1 MPTHPSFEYLLV
13 AAVAAA
19 GCFLATP
26 IARGLA
32 VRWGAI
38 ARPRDRDVHAVAIP
52 RMGGVAILVG
62 FGLALF
68 TASRL
73 PTLKDAFVQV
83 ADMPWIMAAA
93 AFICVIGA
101 IDDKYELDSLTKLAG
116 QVAASGIM
124 VTLGGVQLTEVYVP
138 WVFHGTV
145 ELGQDLG
152 IPITILLTVLTI
164 NAINFIDGLD
174 GLAAGVVAIGAL
186 SFFAYSYHL
195 GQGNELNIAAPP
207 TLLAA
212 LLAGACLGFL
222 PHNFF
227 PARIFMGDSGSML
240 VGLMMS
246 AAVTTATTNADPQS
260 LNGVLGTLPLTLPLL
275 IPLAVLA
282 IPFVDLLLAVIRRIG
297 SGHSPFAPDKRHLH
311 HRLLA
316 LGHTHRRA
324 VLLLYF
330 WAALLGFGGAAVA
343 IFRSRTGLV
352 WGIGCGA
359 AIGLLWL
366 VIPRFGHSPR
376 RHRIGQH
383 TRRPAHRAVDRSTVS
398 ATEADG
404 GVVNGGILE
413 SGTVTSGTVNAST
426 GPPTGLPIGAS
437 TSNATTG
444 SRGPL
449 DRSTEGDL
457 SRP

>member
-26 IARGLA
+26 LARALA

-83 ADMPWIMAAA
+83 ANMPWIMAAA
-93 AFICVIGA
+93 ALICLIGA
-101 IDDKYELDSLTKLAG
+101 IDDRYELDSVTKLAG

-124 VTLGGVQLTEVYVP
+124 VTLGGVQLTEVYLP
-138 WVFHGTV
+138 WSFGTV

-174 GLAAGVVAIGAL
+174 GLAAGVAAIGAL

-195 GQGNELNIAAPP
+195 GRGDALHIAAPP

-212 LLAGACLGFL
+212 LLVGACVGFL

-260 LNGVLGTLPLTLPLL
+260 LSGVLGSLPLVLPLL

-282 IPFVDLLLAVIRRIG
+282 IPFVDLLLAVIRRVG
-297 SGHSPFAPDKRHLH
+297 TGHSPFAPDKRHLH

-352 WGIGCGA
+352 WGIGSGA
-359 AIGLLWL
+359 VIGLLWL
-366 VIPRFGHSPR
+366 VIPRFGHAPR
-376 RHRIGQH
+376 RAGKPAANPTPRAGSSVPDGVAAEPAVESAAANGTGGLQVDVD
-383 TRRPAHRAVDRSTVS
+383 TVGTAAAATGLSAAAPAHAAAR
-398 ATEADG
+398 
-404 GVVNGGILE
+404 
-413 SGTVTSGTVNAST
+413 
-426 GPPTGLPIGAS
+426 
-437 TSNATTG
+437 G
-444 SRGPL
+444 SSRPSL
-449 DRSTEGDL
+449 KRSTEGDL